1 MFFHSGIHMAC
12 RHTNVCVIRIT
23 RTSKFLHDIRQQS
36 KRSITL
42 ERKIRRSFHGS
53 KIYDNIDITFK
64 FNQVC

>member
-23 RTSKFLHDIRQQS
+23 RTSKLIHDIRHQS

-42 ERKIRRSFHGS
+42 ERKIRGSFHGS
-53 KIYDNIDITFK
+53 EIYVNVDIKFK